1 MATSRKLKTR
11 QDVVSSF
18 YQDIN
23 QSAMNALDT
32 IVGAFHEKDQRE
44 REMKFR
50 SKAANVDTI
59 RDVMPHVLLKKEYQD
74 WATDDGVYDNLL
86 GYVDDM
92 KNALDAGKNFVPEGS
107 FLGFE
112 ADESI
117 NFGIDPTIKVTE
129 EDVSTYRSWLF
140 GTGRAADAYG
150 IEGVVNKT
158 DSELTHAEKMDLV
171 QKGIL
176 RVDQSSSTGY
186 ESWDNVRDNATL
198 ISDRFDMFVTG
209 FKAADKGD
217 RYFTD
222 EEMIVV
228 ENQMISNQQ
237 STVNLIKSDP
247 KYIRASN
254 AVTSFDGG
262 ALETTL
268 GGIDKS
274 GNHNGYSFY
283 SDREGKQV
291 RIKDGKTTTEN
302 IQALVEEGY
311 TSLAY
316 VLQSDIATIASDPKS
331 GMILEGLK
339 GESEAV
345 YENVKNAIEAYQVRE
360 SYESQI
366 DISSLDVFST
376 QEKRAQLADINLL
389 IAEKVNFEIDSFFES
404 MANDPDSWRDKFDS
418 QVDFESNSL
427 GMQKL
432 FKEVN
437 MLANR
442 LTNPLTPEYNETAA
456 AFIHSVG
463 GSDPNDPQAIPN
475 LESWLHTLLVN
486 RSQKEGLEHYFMP
499 LDPGQKSIYSQ

>member
-18 YQDIN
+18 YQDVN
-23 QSAMNALDT
+23 ESAMNALDT
-32 IVGAFHEKDQRE
+32 IVGAFHEKDQYE

-59 RDVMPHVLLKKEYQD
+59 RGAMPHILLKKEYQN
-74 WATDDGVYDNLL
+74 WATDDGVYENLL

-129 EDVSTYRSWLF
+129 EDIGTYRGWLF
-140 GTGRAADAYG
+140 GTGRAAETYG
-150 IEGVVNKT
+150 IEGIVNKT
-158 DSELTHAEKMDLV
+158 DAELSNAEKMDLV

-176 RVDQSSSTGY
+176 RADQSSSTGY
-186 ESWDNVRDNATL
+186 ENWDNLRDNATL
-198 ISDRFDMFVTG
+198 VSDRFDMFVSG
-209 FKAADKGD
+209 FKAADDGKRFYD
-217 RYFTD
+217 D
-222 EEMIVV
+222 DEMIIL
-228 ENQMISNQQ
+228 ENQMIQTQQ

-247 KYIRASN
+247 KYIRSAN
-254 AVTSFDGG
+254 AVTAFDGG
-262 ALETTL
+262 ALETSL
-268 GGIDKS
+268 GGVDKS

-283 SDREGKQV
+283 SDKEGKQIRV
-291 RIKDGKTTTEN
+291 KDGKTTSEN

-316 VLQSDIATIASDPKS
+316 VLQSDIETIASDPKV
-331 GMILEGLK
+331 GFILEGLK

-345 YENVKNAIEAYQVRE
+345 YENVKNAIEAYNVRD

-366 DISSLDVFST
+366 DVSSLDVFNT
-376 QEKRAQLADINLL
+376 QDKRSKLADINLL

-404 MANDPDSWRDKFDS
+404 MGNDPDSWRDKFDS
-418 QVDFESNSL
+418 QVDFENNSL
-427 GMQKL
+427 AMQKL
-432 FKEVN
+432 FEEVN
-437 MLANR
+437 MLAYR
-442 LTNPLTPEYNETAA
+442 LTNPATSEYNETAA

-486 RSQKEGLEHYFMP
+486 RSQKEELDHYFMP
-499 LDPGQKSIYSQ
+499 LDPGQQSIYSQ